1 MYSNFI
7 TPPDYVQSVII
18 FDATEDEIKQVAD
31 AVKDLLQPY
40 NLYFYNAE
48 MNNLEWLIMV
58 VNRVDV
64 ALARTT
70 SSVPM
75 IDFLLYGD
83 DQDLKSPV
91 DYFAK

>member
-31 AVKDLLQPY
+31 AVKDLPQPY

-75 IDFLLYGD
+75 IDFLLYGE